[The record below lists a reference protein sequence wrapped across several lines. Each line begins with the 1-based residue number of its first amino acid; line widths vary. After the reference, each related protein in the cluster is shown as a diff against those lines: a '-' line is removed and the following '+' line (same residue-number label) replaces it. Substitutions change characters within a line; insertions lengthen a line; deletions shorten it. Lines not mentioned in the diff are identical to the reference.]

1 MLSDA
6 KLGAIKSLTPTLSR
20 DELLWASGYFAGLAQ
35 GIAGGQETATAIPAA
50 VKKISLVYGTE
61 TGNAKKLATQLA
73 GIAKKKGITVKLTG
87 LDQYRFTDLPKEEY
101 FFVVISTQGE
111 GEPPLLAK
119 KFYDHIHENQL
130 NLSKLKF
137 GVLALGDSS
146 YPEFCKTGEDV
157 DARLEA
163 LGAHRILPLKKCDVE
178 YEEDALHWL
187 DNVAA
192 VLQTTA
198 SGSPAAPAAAEAKPS
213 GKKYYNGR
221 VITNINLNDRGSN
234 KQTFHI
240 EIVTEDPIDYQPG
253 DALGIVPS
261 NKQEMI
267 NKIIGITGIDPEKE
281 IQTEKIKAN
290 VRDLLSQHLNICYLL
305 KSTVKKFAEL
315 TNQQIPDTRMS
326 LYDLLRIYPVKDA
339 AQFEEVIKL
348 LTAQSPRLYSISSSP
363 NAHGENEIH
372 ITVSKNQ
379 FTVED
384 EERYGV
390 CSEFLSDLDEGHEIE
405 FFIQKARHFKLPEE
419 SKDVIMIGPGTGVAP
434 FRSFLAERDA
444 TGASG
449 KNWLFFG
456 EQHFVT
462 DFLYQTEI
470 QNYLET
476 GVLSK
481 LDLAFSR
488 DTDQKVYVQHRVKEK
503 GADLLEWLNNG
514 AYLYICGAKEPM
526 CKDVE
531 DTFVALFKAK
541 GKSEEEARN
550 YLVQLEEEGRYSKD
564 VY

>member
-6 KLGAIKSLTPTLSR
+6 KLGAIKTLAPTLSR
-20 DELLWASGYFAGLAQ
+20 DELLWASGFFAGLAQ
-35 GIAGGQETATAIPAA
+35 GTAGGQEVATAVPT
-50 VKKISLVYGTE
+50 VSKKITLVYGTE

-87 LDQYRFTDLPKEEY
+87 LDQYRIADLPKEEY

-119 KFYDHIHENQL
+119 KFYDYIHENQL
-130 NLSKLKF
+130 NLGKLKF
-137 GVLALGDSS
+137 AVLGLGDSS

-157 DARLEA
+157 DARFEA
-163 LGAHRILPLKKCDVE
+163 LGAHRVLPLKKCDVD
-178 YEEDALHWL
+178 YETDALHWL
-187 DNVAA
+187 DNVTAA
-192 VLQTTA
+192 LQSTTA
-198 SGSPAAPAAAEAKPS
+198 TATVTAPAETKPQ
-213 GKKYYNGR
+213 GKKYYMGK

-240 EIVTEDPIDYQPG
+240 EIATEEPIAYQPG
-253 DALGIVPS
+253 DALGIVPT
-261 NKQEMI
+261 NKQNMI

-281 IQTEKIKAN
+281 IQTEKTTAN

-305 KSTVKKFAEL
+305 KSTVKKYAEL
-315 TNQQIPDTRMS
+315 TKQQIPDTRMS

-348 LTAQSPRLYSISSSP
+348 LTPLSPRLYSISSSP

-372 ITVSKNQ
+372 ITVSKNL

-384 EERYGV
+384 EERYGL

-405 FFIQKARHFKLPEE
+405 FFIQKAKHFKLPEE
-419 SKDVIMIGPGTGVAP
+419 NKDIIMIGPGTGVAP

-456 EQHFVT
+456 EQHFIS

-470 QNYLET
+470 QSYLET
-476 GVLSK
+476 GVLNN

-503 GADLLEWLNNG
+503 GDQVIEWLNNG
-514 AYLYICGAKEPM
+514 AHLYICGAKDPM
-526 CKDVE
+526 CSDVE
-531 DTFVALFKAK
+531 ATLVGLLQGK
-541 GKSEEEARN
+541 GKSAEDARN